1 MQNLQLTKAPE
12 AKTGML
18 IRKPVA
24 QVFDAFIHPEI
35 TTKFWFTKST
45 GPLEPGAKVEWNW
58 EMYGVSVPVTV
69 KAIEPNRR
77 LRIEWPGHE
86 GSIQTVEWIFTSHD
100 AHSTFVEITVAG
112 FAGTGDEVVRQVMD
126 TMEGFSFVLAGLKA
140 LLEHDVRLNLVGD
153 RFPQGIEQH

>member
-1 MQNLQLTKAPE
+1 MELQLTKAPE

-24 QVFDAFIHPEI
+24 QVFDAFINPEI
-35 TTKFWFTKST
+35 TTKFWFTRST
-45 GPLEPGAKVEWNW
+45 GPLKPGARVEWKW
-58 EMYGVSVPVTV
+58 EMYGVSIPVTV

-77 LRIEWPGHE
+77 IRIEWPGH
-86 GSIQTVEWIFTSHD
+86 GNSTQTVEWIFTSHD
-100 AHSTFVEITVAG
+100 PDSSFVEITVAG
-112 FAGTGDEVVRQVMD
+112 FAGTGDEVARQVMD
-126 TMEGFSFVLAGLKA
+126 SMEGFSFVLAGLKA

>member
-1 MQNLQLTKAPE
+1 MELQLTKAPV

-24 QVFDAFIHPEI
+24 QVFESFIQPEI

-45 GPLEPGAKVEWNW
+45 GPLEPGAKVEWKW
-58 EMYGVSVPVTV
+58 EMYGVSVPVIV
-69 KAIEPNRR
+69 KAIEPDRSI
-77 LRIEWPGHE
+77 LIEWPGH
-86 GSIQTVEWIFTSHD
+86 GSSTQTVEWIFTSHD
-100 AHSTFVEITVAG
+100 PNATFVEITIAG
-112 FAGTGDEVVRQVMD
+112 FAGTGDEIAQQIMD

-140 LLEHDVRLNLVGD
+140 LLEHNVRLNLVGD